1 MRTGGPP
8 KLLAD
13 IQTPCCCRNDESKQV
28 AVSRFRGLSP
38 VLRHCSHIPCHIVAI
53 DKTVRFCIDTFQ
65 SPLLLKGNRTYPSP
79 PEFDAEQDLTPVILL
94 DKSKQ
99 Q

>member
-1 MRTGGPP
+1 MRTGDS
-8 KLLAD
+8 KRLLAD
-13 IQTPCCCRNDESKQV
+13 ILTLCCCHKDKRKQV

-38 VLRHCSHIPCHIVAI
+38 VLRHCNHIPCHIVAI

-79 PEFDAEQDLTPVILL
+79 TESDAEQDPTPVILL